1 MPIKPSIERF
11 ALAPAALAVALV
23 ALSPALLQAQTKAPE
38 QASQAAHQA
47 GRIVFAIGDAKVIG
61 ATGATRPA
69 VNGEPV
75 AAGERVVTGREAY
88 VHLRMVDEAFI
99 AVRPESTLAIDL
111 YDYDAASPK
120 NSRIRLQLDS
130 GNTRTVSG
138 RGGEAAKDR
147 YRFNTPVAAIGL
159 RGTDYTV
166 RAVDDITRVS
176 VSRGAV
182 AVTPL
187 GADCSADTLG
197 PCASAATREL
207 SAGLPHAYMQVSAR
221 QPVPELVAPEQDP
234 AGGAAQNPANRPG
247 EPNAKSGKEGNGST
261 DTAQAGTGHGNGNG
275 APAANG
281 SAQNGAPTQVAGGGP
296 AVPGTPETVSEVI
309 VDRLVTNPPPEPG
322 PAKLVWG
329 RWSSHAQGEGS
340 PAMVEL
346 LGPDREITYANAVFG
361 LLRSNAGDIAMPSQG
376 TVGFRLDSAEAYVLN
391 GGNTAAAEVLSGRLS
406 VDFRQRAFD
415 TALAVGHAGGVENL
429 HAKGSVQATGLFASD
444 ASGSNMKVVGALARD
459 ASEAAYLF
467 DKPLS
472 GGGGLLGA
480 VRWLR

>member
-23 ALSPALLQAQTKAPE
+23 ALSPALVQAQTKAPE
-38 QASQAAHQA
+38 QASQAARQA
-47 GRIVFAIGDAKVIG
+47 GRIVFAIGDAKVVG

-69 VNGEPV
+69 VNGEAI

-120 NSRIRLQLDS
+120 ESRIRLQLDS

-138 RGGEAAKDR
+138 RGGEAAKER

-207 SAGLPHAYMQVSAR
+207 SAGLPHAYLQVSSR
-221 QPVPELVAPEQDP
+221 QQVPELVAPDQDP
-234 AGGAAQNPANRPG
+234 AGGAAQNPAERPV
-247 EPNAKSGKEGNGST
+247 EPK
-261 DTAQAGTGHGNGNG
+261 AGTNKQNGG
-275 APAANG
+275 ATQVAANG
-281 SAQNGAPTQVAGGGP
+281 PVAPA
-296 AVPGTPETVSEVI
+296 TPETVTDVI

-329 RWSSHAQGEGS
+329 RWSSHAQGEGA
-340 PAMVEL
+340 PPMVAL
-346 LGPDREITYANAVFG
+346 LGPEREITYANAVFG
-361 LLRSNAGDIAMPSQG
+361 LLRDNSGNIDLPAQG
-376 TVGFRLDSAEAYVLN
+376 TVAFRLDSAEAYVLN
-391 GGNTAAAEVLSGRLS
+391 AGNTAAADVLSARLS

-444 ASGSNMKVVGALARD
+444 SAASNMRVVGALARD

-472 GGGGLLGA
+472 SGGGLLGA